1 MAKFY
6 AQMVKRGLKDIENVP
21 AKYREE
27 VRAILKAEYEAE
39 IEKLNEKL
47 QSIEK

>member
-1 MAKFY
+1 MVIFY

-21 AKYREE
+21 VKYREE
-27 VRAILKAEYEAE
+27 VRAKLKAEYEAE

-47 QSIEK
+47 KSIG